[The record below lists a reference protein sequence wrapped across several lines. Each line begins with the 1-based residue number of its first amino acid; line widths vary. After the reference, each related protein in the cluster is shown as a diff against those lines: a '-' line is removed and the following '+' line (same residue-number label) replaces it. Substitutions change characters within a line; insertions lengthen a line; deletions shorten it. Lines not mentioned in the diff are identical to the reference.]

1 MNYVFEEVNR
11 SNVPTGL
18 LSNYGVQPIPL
29 EYYNGIPADSN
40 FVDNDSYILLYAGV
54 YSAKFNNNI
63 SLITPDE
70 LSLQIQNYSS
80 GNSIPVSVMHYEY
93 NRIKEDAV
101 EQGLVSVVNEQ
112 IIEIAG
118 KHGYQNSV

>member
-1 MNYVFEEVNR
+1 MFEEVNR